1 MTNFQ
6 ELIPHWSLTFHSN
19 GLQHHG
25 GHGLSFP
32 KWYDTCIFVEKWPHN
47 SPKSEELRFWSKFW
61 QNFRGLFGALKTL
74 FWCNQRYRWM
84 PPYGYS
90 RFLTSKTNFENLI
103 FPIPYSVPYSDL
115 QTFFSYSLREMFG
128 QLVFLCLPQ
137 NVKIDLFYFTT
148 SKLLYLQCCIK
159 ITYSFV
165 IFLWNYKS
173 CVYYRSKIS
182 SNIYWP
188 HEVHTIFIRI
198 NCQFKMH
205 F

>member
-1 MTNFQ
+1 
-6 ELIPHWSLTFHSN
+6 LIINCNNIEVSNPQQIIHYGKWRKSHFHK
-19 GLQHHG
+19 LRI
-25 GHGLSFP
+25 SFLL
-32 KWYDTCIFVEKWPHN
+32 E
-47 SPKSEELRFWSKFW
+47 
-61 QNFRGLFGALKTL
+61 G
-74 FWCNQRYRWM
+74 
-84 PPYGYS
+84 
-90 RFLTSKTNFENLI
+90 
-103 FPIPYSVPYSDL
+103 FPIKICLAYELTVTFYSDL

-159 ITYSFV
+159 IIYSFV

-182 SNIYWP
+182 SNIYCP
-188 HEVHTIFIRI
+188 LEVHTIFIRI